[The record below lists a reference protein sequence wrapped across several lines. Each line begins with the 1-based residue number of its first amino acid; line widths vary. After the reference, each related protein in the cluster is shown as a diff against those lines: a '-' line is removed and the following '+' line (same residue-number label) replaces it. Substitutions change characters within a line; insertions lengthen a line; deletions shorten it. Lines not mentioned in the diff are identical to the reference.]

1 VAVFF
6 FALPLITPYWRRLRG
21 LPAHTPARQEG

>member
-6 FALPLITPYWRRLRG
+6 FALPLVTPYWRRLRG
-21 LPAHTPARQEG
+21 LPTRAAAHEES